1 MKTSSLNSIFS
12 NEYHT
17 PFTTITSS
25 AVFNSL
31 YVVITGTVDLKYD
44 GYFYKYDNTKTESW
58 KPLVYNWK
66 MNADILPENPEDDG
80 FSKGISLTI
89 SNSDFTDTYHIVYNK
104 DDGTWRCAI
113 ILPKKGNY
121 TFTITA
127 LLHNKKNIPV
137 IVQKIK
143 AENIVVNSTISAMDA
158 QKIETTFINIQKSKK
173 QRAKFSNLYS
183 SNYITKSI
191 QNTNTVQPA
200 NTLWKIVRL
209 KTNIK
214 DANDNYIYKYDII
227 NSGTNKSLLNLLVD

>member
-1 MKTSSLNSIFS
+1 M
-12 NEYHT
+12 
-17 PFTTITSS
+17 
-25 AVFNSL
+25 
-31 YVVITGTVDLKYD
+31 
-44 GYFYKYDNTKTESW
+44 NTKTESW

-137 IVQKIK
+137 IVQKLNGK
-143 AENIVVNSTISAMDA
+143 
-158 QKIETTFINIQKSKK
+158 
-173 QRAKFSNLYS
+173 YS
-183 SNYITKSI
+183 C
-191 QNTNTVQPA
+191 
-200 NTLWKIVRL
+200 
-209 KTNIK
+209 
-214 DANDNYIYKYDII
+214 
-227 NSGTNKSLLNLLVD
+227 